1 MKDSDFDSLRE
12 KLNDQ
17 VNWPSVYLFKFIIPA
32 NNHKLAQVMNLFNET
47 TEITTRESGKG
58 NFISVSAKEVMLS
71 TESVIEVYKKAA
83 QVDGLIAL

>member
-12 KLNDQ
+12 KLDDQ
-17 VNWPSVYLFKFIIPA
+17 VSWPSVYLFKFIIPA
-32 NNHKLAQVMNLFNET
+32 DNHKLAQVMNLFNET
-47 TEITTRESGKG
+47 SEITTRESGKG